1 MDQKY
6 LVSVENGA
14 GSLSNTE
21 IGKKTLDMRISSEYS
36 YNVQPCPTPFKP
48 ILTIHIDYFD
58 NVKLDPNQIIR

>member
-6 LVSVENGA
+6 LVSVANGA

-36 YNVQPCPTPFKP
+36 YNPGPDVLVVDFSKLKLQV
-48 ILTIHIDYFD
+48 
-58 NVKLDPNQIIR
+58 VKL

>member
-36 YNVQPCPTPFKP
+36 YNPGMNVWKQESVQFKENGS
-48 ILTIHIDYFD
+48 LMLVNLKMH
-58 NVKLDPNQIIR
+58 